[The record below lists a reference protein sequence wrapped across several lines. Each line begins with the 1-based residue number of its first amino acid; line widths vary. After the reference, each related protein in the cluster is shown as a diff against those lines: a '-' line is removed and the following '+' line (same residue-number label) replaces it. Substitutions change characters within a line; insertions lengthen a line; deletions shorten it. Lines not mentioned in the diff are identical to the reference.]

1 MNVSSRSIYTRS
13 KQIPSVKFAA
23 CERLTSFGGLVIFQQ
38 LFQRLDLWPRLN
50 KCCAHLPQAGRY
62 SHGVMLR
69 TLLVHLLLG
78 CRQLRERDFY
88 SSDPLV
94 LQTLGLRQM
103 PSVPTL
109 SRMLA
114 SMDGRSIGELR
125 ALNRDLVLQR
135 LEHQNW
141 RTLTLDFDGS
151 VLSTTRHAE
160 GTAVGFN
167 KQKKGARSYYPLF
180 CHIAQTGQVFDVF
193 PRSGN
198 VHDSNGAGQFVHD
211 CITHV
216 RKRLGA
222 RVRLEVRLDSAFFS
236 DELVGQLEALDV
248 SYSISVPFER
258 FAALKAK
265 IETRKRWLATLG
277 RKGCYHFE
285 ENWKPQCWSRKRRFL
300 FVSQEVAVQNKEP
313 IQLDLFIPV
322 RGDMEFKVIL
332 TNHRL
337 SAGKV
342 ISLHE
347 GRGCQ
352 EKVFGEMKSH
362 VQLGYIPCRKWLA
375 NQTWQ
380 ICAIL
385 THNLG
390 RELQMQN
397 QPQQQGLGLKRT
409 ARWVFEELGTLRR
422 TVLQRAGKLS
432 RPKGKWTLTLPEIP
446 ALKAA
451 FERFGFAFQ

>member
-1 MNVSSRSIYTRS
+1 MNVSRRAIYTRS
-13 KQIPSVKFAA
+13 RQIPSVKFAP
-23 CERLTSFGGLVIFQQ
+23 CDQLTSFGGLVIFQQ
-38 LFQRLDLWPRLN
+38 LFQRLDLWSRLE
-50 KCCAHLPQAGRY
+50 KCCDHLPQTSRY
-62 SHGVMLR
+62 SHGAMLR

-78 CRQLRERDFY
+78 YRQLRERDFY

-114 SMDGRSIGELR
+114 TMDGQSIEQLR

-135 LEHQNW
+135 LGQQGW

-151 VLSTTRHAE
+151 VLSTSRHAE

-167 KQKKGARSYYPLF
+167 KRKKGARSYYPLF
-180 CHIAQTGQVFDVF
+180 CHIAQSGQVFDVLA
-193 PRSGN
+193 RSGN
-198 VHDSNGAGQFVHD
+198 VHDSNGARQFVRD

-216 RKRLGA
+216 RERLGKGL
-222 RVRLEVRLDSAFFS
+222 RLEVRLDSAFFS
-236 DELVGQLEALDV
+236 DDLVNELEALGV
-248 SYSISVPFER
+248 TYSISVPFER
-258 FAALKAK
+258 FAALKTK
-265 IETRKRWLATLG
+265 IETRKRWLVTEG

-285 ENWKPQCWSRKRRFL
+285 ERWKPQCWKRKGRFL
-300 FVSQEVAVQNKEP
+300 FVGQEVAAQNKEP
-313 IQLDLFIPV
+313 IQLDLFVPV

-332 TNHRL
+332 TNHQL

-342 ISLHE
+342 VSLHE

-380 ICAIL
+380 MCAIL

-390 RELQMQN
+390 RELQMQH

-422 TVLQRAGKLS
+422 TILQRAGKLS
-432 RPKGKWTLTLPEIP
+432 RPMGKWTLTLPEIP

-451 FERFGFAFQ
+451 FDRSGFAFQ